1 MVTPQYPQ
9 LRELELLASSRS
21 SVRARSIP
29 RRRER
34 SPRATERVERAVARG
49 RIVRRSTT
57 SALLAAKEYL
67 HRRLVKP
74 RYRRP

>member
-49 RIVRRSTT
+49 RIVRRP
-57 SALLAAKEYL
+57 ADAPLAHA
-67 HRRLVKP
+67 RLVKIS
-74 RYRRP
+74 